1 MKSSIKKRT
10 FKAISRL
17 LDKFSPVNG
26 DCGLLCDC
34 ACCTCNGASNASNH
48 YDEDDLGIYL
58 LPGEHKIFTGKEK
71 GFRWEKLDSEDY
83 EFPDSWHGNVY
94 FLQCLAAP
102 SCNRE
107 IRPIQCRTFP
117 LAPYLD
123 EDEFFYMIYENA
135 ELPYECPLI
144 TEKIPLN
151 ENFIK
156 ATYTAWKHLLS
167 DPLIYDL
174 VEFDSVNRREENNP
188 IEIVYP

>member
-10 FKAISRL
+10 FKAIYRL

-26 DCGLLCDC
+26 DCGLLCGC
-34 ACCTCNGASNASNH
+34 ACCICDDACSPSNNCA
-48 YDEDDLGIYL
+48 EDDLGIYL
-58 LPGEHKIFTGKEK
+58 LPGEHKIFTGKEEF
-71 GFRWEKLDSEDY
+71 FRWEKLDSKDY
-83 EFPDSWHGNVY
+83 EFPDSWRGNVY
-94 FLQCLAAP
+94 FLHCLAAP
-102 SCNRE
+102 YCRRE

-123 EDEFFYMIYENA
+123 ENGLFYMIYENS
-135 ELPYECPLI
+135 ELPYDCPLI

-174 VEFDSVNRREENNP
+174 VESDSENRRDGKNSVE
-188 IEIVYP
+188 VLYP

>member
-1 MKSSIKKRT
+1 MIVHAAHAMELPTLPITTMKTILAYIFYLVNIKFLLEKKKDFGGKNLIRKTTSFPTVGMAMSTFSSVLQRLH
-10 FKAISRL
+10 AI
-17 LDKFSPVNG
+17 G
-26 DCGLLCDC
+26 
-34 ACCTCNGASNASNH
+34 
-48 YDEDDLGIYL
+48 
-58 LPGEHKIFTGKEK
+58 
-71 GFRWEKLDSEDY
+71 
-83 EFPDSWHGNVY
+83 
-94 FLQCLAAP
+94 
-102 SCNRE
+102 E

-117 LAPYLD
+117 PFAPYLD

>member
-1 MKSSIKKRT
+1 
-10 FKAISRL
+10 
-17 LDKFSPVNG
+17 
-26 DCGLLCDC
+26 
-34 ACCTCNGASNASNH
+34 
-48 YDEDDLGIYL
+48 
-58 LPGEHKIFTGKEK
+58 
-71 GFRWEKLDSEDY
+71 
-83 EFPDSWHGNVY
+83 
-94 FLQCLAAP
+94 
-102 SCNRE
+102 
-107 IRPIQCRTFP
+107 
-117 LAPYLD
+117 
-123 EDEFFYMIYENA
+123 MIYENA